1 LPLPE
6 HQDAA
11 PAWSRLSDELR
22 ARVGESAFEIW
33 LAPLQPAAFS
43 GELLTLTAPP
53 DTAGWLIGRYGPV
66 IAAAA
71 FAALGDGTRVVIDG
85 HTAGAGAGTGAG
97 AGGGSRQAPD
107 NPRAWGPQRPT
118 AEGVAERSLNPRYRF
133 EQFIIGRGNHLAHAA
148 ALAVAENPGQ
158 AYNPLFLY
166 APPGM
171 GKTHLLHAIGN
182 YVSDYSPGAVIRLAT
197 AESFTNHFIA
207 ALNARGL
214 AEFKHAY
221 RGADV
226 LLLDDV
232 QFLASKAKTEEE
244 FFHTFNAL
252 YENGRQ
258 LVLTCDRLPR
268 ALTAI
273 EQRLRER
280 FEAGLVAEITPP
292 DHATRVAILDKRAAL
307 DGIQIADPEVLGM
320 IADRVT
326 DNIRALEGAL
336 IRVVAFHSLTRQPID
351 PKLTGEVLDAMY
363 PVTLERRPGSRP
375 PGAAGDT
382 AGPLMRRQAGQPL
395 TIAEI
400 QMTVAA
406 RFGLTV
412 EQLVSSS
419 RTAKVN
425 WPRQLAIQ
433 LARDLTGASL
443 LAIGREFGGRNH
455 ATVLH
460 ACKRVSERLKT
471 DQQAVDDLARLRR
484 QLSTDPDD
492 RSC

>member
-1 LPLPE
+1 LSLPE
-6 HQDAA
+6 HHDAA
-11 PAWSRLSDELR
+11 SAWSRLSDELR
-22 ARVGESAFEIW
+22 GRVGESAFEIW
-33 LAPLQPAAFS
+33 LAPLRPAVFT
-43 GELLTLTAPP
+43 GELLTLSAPP
-53 DTAGWLIGRYGPV
+53 DTAGWLAGRYGPV

-71 FAALGDGTRVVIDG
+71 AAVLGHGTRVVIDG
-85 HTAGAGAGTGAG
+85 HTAAAPGAAG
-97 AGGGSRQAPD
+97 QAPD
-107 NPRAWGPQRPT
+107 GPGARASHRPT
-118 AEGVAERSLNPRYRF
+118 PDGPPERPLNPRYRF

-214 AEFKHAY
+214 EEFKRSY
-221 RGADV
+221 RDADV

-232 QFLASKAKTEEE
+232 QFLASKVKTEEE

-252 YENGRQ
+252 YDNGRQ
-258 LVLTCDRLPR
+258 LVLTCDRFPR
-268 ALTAI
+268 ALTSI

-292 DHATRVAILDKRAAL
+292 DRATRVAILHKRAAV
-307 DGIQIADPEVLGM
+307 DGIELADTGVLKM

-336 IRVVAFHSLTRQPID
+336 IRVVAFHSLTRRPID
-351 PKLTGEVLDAMY
+351 PELTAEVLDAMY
-363 PVTLERRPGSRP
+363 PVTPERRPGSRTSGATGDASGRLTRP
-375 PGAAGDT
+375 P
-382 AGPLMRRQAGQPL
+382 AGQPL

-400 QMTVAA
+400 QITVAH
-406 RFGLTV
+406 RFGLSV

-419 RTAKVN
+419 RAAKVN
-425 WPRQLAIQ
+425 WPRQLAIA

-443 LAIGREFGGRNH
+443 PAIGREFGGRNH
-455 ATVLH
+455 ATILH
-460 ACKRVSERLKT
+460 ACKRVSARLKT
-471 DQQAVDDLARLRR
+471 DRQAVDDLARLRR
-484 QLSTDPDD
+484 QLSADPDD

>member
-1 LPLPE
+1 LQLPE

-11 PAWSRLSDELR
+11 PAWGRLSDELR
-22 ARVGESAFEIW
+22 GRVGESAFEIW
-33 LAPLQPAAFS
+33 LAPLQPTAFT

-53 DTAGWLIGRYGPV
+53 ETAGWLTGRYGPV

-71 FAALGDGTRVVIDG
+71 SAALGDGTRVIIDG
-85 HTAGAGAGTGAG
+85 HAATGAT
-97 AGGGSRQAPD
+97 GSTQAPPD
-107 NPRAWGPQRPT
+107 PRARAPHRPA
-118 AEGVAERSLNPRYRF
+118 AEGPAERSLNPRYRF

-148 ALAVAENPGQ
+148 TLAVAENPGQ

-214 AEFKHAY
+214 EEFKRSY
-221 RGADV
+221 RDADV

-252 YENGRQ
+252 YDNGRQ
-258 LVLTCDRLPR
+258 LVITCDRLPR

-292 DHATRVAILDKRAAL
+292 DHATRVAILYKRAAL
-307 DGIQIADPEVLGM
+307 DGIEIADPVVLEM
-320 IADRVT
+320 VADRVT

-336 IRVVAFHSLTRQPID
+336 IRVVAFHSLTRRPID
-351 PKLTGEVLDAMY
+351 PELTAEVLDAMY
-363 PVTLERRPGSRP
+363 PVAPDRRPGSRP
-375 PGAAGDT
+375 ASGT
-382 AGPLMRRQAGQPL
+382 GPLARRNPAQPP

-400 QMTVAA
+400 QMTVAD

-412 EQLVSSS
+412 DQLISSS
-419 RTAKVN
+419 RAAKVN

-443 LAIGREFGGRNH
+443 PAIGREFGGRNH
-455 ATVLH
+455 ATILH

-484 QLSTDPDD
+484 QLSTEPDD

>member
-1 LPLPE
+1 MPLPE

-11 PAWSRLSDELR
+11 SAWSRLSDELR
-22 ARVGESAFEIW
+22 GRVGESAFEIW
-33 LAPLQPAAFS
+33 LAPLQPAAFA
-43 GELLTLTAPP
+43 GDLLALTAPP
-53 DTAGWLIGRYGPV
+53 DTAGWLAGRYGPV

-71 FAALGDGTRVVIDG
+71 GAALGHGTRVIIDG
-85 HTAGAGAGTGAG
+85 HVATGA
-97 AGGGSRQAPD
+97 AGSPQARNEPAARASQRPAPD
-107 NPRAWGPQRPT
+107 GPS
-118 AEGVAERSLNPRYRF
+118 ERSLTPRYRF

-182 YVSDYSPGAVIRLAT
+182 YVSDFSPGAVIRLAT

-214 AEFKHAY
+214 EAFKHSY
-221 RGADV
+221 RDADV

-292 DHATRVAILDKRAAL
+292 DHATRVAILYKRAAL
-307 DGIQIADPEVLGM
+307 DGIEIADPDVLNL
-320 IADRVT
+320 IAERVT

-336 IRVVAFHSLTRQPID
+336 IRVVAFHSLTRRPID
-351 PKLTGEVLDAMY
+351 SALTAEVLDAMY
-363 PVTLERRPGSRP
+363 PVAPERRPGSR
-375 PGAAGDT
+375 GSGT
-382 AGPLMRRQAGQPL
+382 GGPLTRRHPAQPP

-400 QMTVAA
+400 QMTVAD

-419 RTAKVN
+419 RAAKVN

-443 LAIGREFGGRNH
+443 PAIGREFGGRNH

-484 QLSTDPDD
+484 QLSTEPDD
-492 RSC
+492 RGC

>member
-1 LPLPE
+1 LSLPE
-6 HQDAA
+6 HEDAA
-11 PAWSRLSDELR
+11 SAWSGLSAELLG
-22 ARVGESAFEIW
+22 RVGESAFDIW
-33 LAPLQPAAFS
+33 LAPLRPRSFD
-43 GELLTLTAPP
+43 GRTLTLTAPP
-53 DTAGWLIGRYGPV
+53 DTAAWLTGRYGAV
-66 IAAAA
+66 IAAACGV
-71 FAALGDGTRVVIDG
+71 ALGDDVRVVIDG
-85 HTAGAGAGTGAG
+85 HAAAGDTPAAT
-97 AGGGSRQAPD
+97 PD
-107 NPRAWGPQRPT
+107 RADWPQRP
-118 AEGVAERSLNPRYRF
+118 ADGGGAGSPLNPRYRF

-182 YVSDYSPGAVIRLAT
+182 FVSDYSPGAVVRLAT
-197 AESFTNHFIA
+197 AESFTNHFIS

-214 AEFKHAY
+214 TEFKRAY
-221 RGADV
+221 RDADV

-280 FEAGLVAEITPP
+280 FEAGLVAEIAPP
-292 DHATRVAILDKRAAL
+292 DHDTRVAILYKRAAL
-307 DGIQIADPEVLGM
+307 DDVPVDDPGVLEL

-336 IRVVAFHSLTRQPID
+336 IRVVAFHSLTGRPID
-351 PKLTGEVLDAMY
+351 STLTAEVLDTMY
-363 PVTLERRPGSRP
+363 PVRDDRRPGTQRGEPDPAALRGATRTGTAP
-375 PGAAGDT
+375 PTIDDI
-382 AGPLMRRQAGQPL
+382 QA
-395 TIAEI
+395 
-400 QMTVAA
+400 TVADA
-406 RFGLTV
+406 FDLTV

-419 RTAKVN
+419 RAARIN

-433 LARDLTGASL
+433 LSRDLTSASL
-443 LAIGREFGGRNH
+443 PAIGRAFGGRNH

-460 ACKRVSERLKT
+460 ACKRVSDRLTT

-484 QLSTDPDD
+484 RLSTDPDD

>member
-22 ARVGESAFEIW
+22 GRVGESAFDIW
-33 LAPLQPAAFS
+33 LAPLQPAAFT

-53 DTAGWLIGRYGPV
+53 DTAGWLTGRYGPV

-71 FAALGDGTRVVIDG
+71 SAAFGDGTRVVIDG
-85 HTAGAGAGTGAG
+85 HDAGAAGSHSTSENPGAR
-97 AGGGSRQAPD
+97 S
-107 NPRAWGPQRPT
+107 PQRPA
-118 AEGVAERSLNPRYRF
+118 AEGLAERSLNPRYRF

-182 YVSDYSPGAVIRLAT
+182 YVADYSPGAVIRLAT

-214 AEFKHAY
+214 EAFKHAY

-292 DHATRVAILDKRAAL
+292 DHATRVAILYKRVAL
-307 DGIQIADPEVLGM
+307 DAIEIAAPEVLEM
-320 IADRVT
+320 IADRVV

-351 PKLTGEVLDAMY
+351 PKLTAEVLDAMY
-363 PVTLERRPGSRP
+363 PLAPERRPGSRAA
-375 PGAAGDT
+375 AAGRDRGSA
-382 AGPLMRRQAGQPL
+382 AGSLTPRPAGQPL
-395 TIAEI
+395 TVTEI
-400 QMTVAA
+400 QMTVAD

-419 RTAKVN
+419 RAAKVN
-425 WPRQLAIQ
+425 WPRQLAIA
-433 LARDLTGASL
+433 LARDLTGISL
-443 LAIGREFGGRNH
+443 MAIGREFGGRNH
-455 ATVLH
+455 ATILH

-484 QLSTDPDD
+484 ELSTDPDD
-492 RSC
+492 RTC

>member
-1 LPLPE
+1 LSLPE

-22 ARVGESAFEIW
+22 GRVGESAFEIW
-33 LAPLQPAAFS
+33 LAPLRPAAFT
-43 GELLTLTAPP
+43 GELLTLIAPP
-53 DTAGWLIGRYGPV
+53 DTASWLTGRYGPV

-71 FAALGDGTRVVIDG
+71 CAALGDGTRVVIDG
-85 HTAGAGAGTGAG
+85 HAATSAAGSQPSADTFRG
-97 AGGGSRQAPD
+97 QD
-107 NPRAWGPQRPT
+107 PRRPT
-118 AEGVAERSLNPRYRF
+118 SEGTAERSLNPRYRF

-182 YVSDYSPGAVIRLAT
+182 YVADYSPGAVIRLAT

-214 AEFKHAY
+214 EEFKHSY

-292 DHATRVAILDKRAAL
+292 DHATRVAILYKRAAL
-307 DGIQIADPEVLGM
+307 DEIEIADPEVLEM
-320 IADRVT
+320 IADRVV

-351 PKLTGEVLDAMY
+351 PKLTAEVLDAMY
-363 PVTLERRPGSRP
+363 PITPERRPGSRP
-375 PGAAGDT
+375 PAGSHEL
-382 AGPLMRRQAGQPL
+382 ARRDRSQPP

-400 QMTVAA
+400 QMTVAD

-460 ACKRVSERLKT
+460 ACKRVSDRLKT

>member
-1 LPLPE
+1 MQLQQP
-6 HQDAA
+6 QDAA

-22 ARVGESAFEIW
+22 GRVGESAFEIW
-33 LAPLQPAAFS
+33 LAPLQPTAFT

-53 DTAGWLIGRYGPV
+53 ETAGWLTGRYGPV

-71 FAALGDGTRVVIDG
+71 TAALGDGTRVVIDG
-85 HTAGAGAGTGAG
+85 HAATRTGG
-97 AGGGSRQAPD
+97 PQQALSD
-107 NPRAWGPQRPT
+107 PRAAAPHRPAT
-118 AEGVAERSLNPRYRF
+118 EKPAERSLNPRYRF

-214 AEFKHAY
+214 EEFKRAY
-221 RGADV
+221 RDADV

-252 YENGRQ
+252 YDNGRQ
-258 LVLTCDRLPR
+258 LVITCDRLPR

-292 DHATRVAILDKRAAL
+292 DHATRVAILYKRAAL
-307 DGIQIADPEVLGM
+307 DGIEIAYPEVLEM
-320 IADRVT
+320 VADRVT

-336 IRVVAFHSLTRQPID
+336 IRVVAFHSLTRRPID
-351 PKLTGEVLDAMY
+351 PALTAEVLDAMY
-363 PVTLERRPGSRP
+363 PVTPDRRPGSRT
-375 PGAAGDT
+375 PGT
-382 AGPLMRRQAGQPL
+382 AGPLTRRNPAQPP

-400 QMTVAA
+400 QMTVAD

-412 EQLVSSS
+412 DQLVSSS
-419 RTAKVN
+419 RAAKVN

-443 LAIGREFGGRNH
+443 PAIGREFGGRNH
-455 ATVLH
+455 ATILH

>member
-1 LPLPE
+1 
-6 HQDAA
+6 
-11 PAWSRLSDELR
+11 
-22 ARVGESAFEIW
+22 
-33 LAPLQPAAFS
+33 
-43 GELLTLTAPP
+43 
-53 DTAGWLIGRYGPV
+53 
-66 IAAAA
+66 
-71 FAALGDGTRVVIDG
+71 
-85 HTAGAGAGTGAG
+85 
-97 AGGGSRQAPD
+97 
-107 NPRAWGPQRPT
+107 
-118 AEGVAERSLNPRYRF
+118 
-133 EQFIIGRGNHLAHAA
+133 
-148 ALAVAENPGQ
+148 
-158 AYNPLFLY
+158 
-166 APPGM
+166 M

-182 YVSDYSPGAVIRLAT
+182 YVADYSPGAVIRLAT

-214 AEFKHAY
+214 EEFKRSY

-292 DHATRVAILDKRAAL
+292 DHATRVAILYKRAAL
-307 DGIQIADPEVLGM
+307 DAIEIADPEVLEM
-320 IADRVT
+320 IADRVV

-351 PKLTGEVLDAMY
+351 PELTAEVLDAMY
-363 PVTLERRPGSRP
+363 PVGPERRPGSR
-375 PGAAGDT
+375 GAGGT
-382 AGPLMRRQAGQPL
+382 GPLARRNPAQPP

-400 QMTVAA
+400 QMTVAD

-419 RTAKVN
+419 RTARVN

-433 LARDLTGASL
+433 LARDLTSESL

-460 ACKRVSERLKT
+460 ACKRVSDRLKT

>member
-1 LPLPE
+1 
-6 HQDAA
+6 
-11 PAWSRLSDELR
+11 
-22 ARVGESAFEIW
+22 
-33 LAPLQPAAFS
+33 
-43 GELLTLTAPP
+43 
-53 DTAGWLIGRYGPV
+53 
-66 IAAAA
+66 
-71 FAALGDGTRVVIDG
+71 VIDG
-85 HTAGAGAGTGAG
+85 HAAGAAV
-97 AGGGSRQAPD
+97 GSTQTPDGQRAQAPQ
-107 NPRAWGPQRPT
+107 RA
-118 AEGVAERSLNPRYRF
+118 AEGPAERSLNPRYRF

-182 YVSDYSPGAVIRLAT
+182 YVADYSPGAVIRVAT

-214 AEFKHAY
+214 EEFKRAY

-232 QFLASKAKTEEE
+232 QFLASKVKTEEE

-292 DHATRVAILDKRAAL
+292 DHATRVAILYKRAAL
-307 DGIQIADPEVLGM
+307 DNIEIADPEVLEM
-320 IADRVT
+320 IADRVV

-351 PKLTGEVLDAMY
+351 AKLTAEVLDAMY
-363 PVTLERRPGSRP
+363 PITPERRPGSRLPVGSHELARRDRSQP
-375 PGAAGDT
+375 P
-382 AGPLMRRQAGQPL
+382 

-400 QMTVAA
+400 QMTVAD

-443 LAIGREFGGRNH
+443 PAIGREFGGRNH

-460 ACKRVSERLKT
+460 ACKRVSDRLKT

-492 RSC
+492 RTC

>member
-1 LPLPE
+1 MSLPE
-6 HQDAA
+6 HPDAA

-22 ARVGESAFEIW
+22 GRVGESAFEIW
-33 LAPLQPAAFS
+33 LAPLRPTTFT

-53 DTAGWLIGRYGPV
+53 DTAGWLTGRYGPV

-71 FAALGDGTRVVIDG
+71 CAVLGAGTRVVIDG
-85 HTAGAGAGTGAG
+85 HVAT
-97 AGGGSRQAPD
+97 GGSASQAAPETAHARGAL
-107 NPRAWGPQRPT
+107 PRPT
-118 AEGVAERSLNPRYRF
+118 GEGPAERSLNPRYRF

-182 YVSDYSPGAVIRLAT
+182 YVSDFSPGAIIRLAT

-214 AEFKHAY
+214 EEFKQSY

-226 LLLDDV
+226 LLFDDV

-292 DHATRVAILDKRAAL
+292 DHATRVAILYKRAAL
-307 DGIQIADPEVLGM
+307 DGIEIAAPEVLEM
-320 IADRVT
+320 IADRVV

-351 PKLTGEVLDAMY
+351 AKLTAEVLDAMY
-363 PVTLERRPGSRP
+363 PVTPERRPGSRAT
-375 PGAAGDT
+375 GGDRGL
-382 AGPLMRRQAGQPL
+382 GPLARRDPAQPP

-400 QMTVAA
+400 QLTVAD

-460 ACKRVSERLKT
+460 ACKRVSDRLKT

>member
-1 LPLPE
+1 LSLPE

-11 PAWSRLSDELR
+11 PAWNRLCDELR
-22 ARVGESAFEIW
+22 GRVGESAFEIW
-33 LAPLQPAAFS
+33 LAPLRPAAFT
-43 GELLTLTAPP
+43 GELLTLIAPP
-53 DTAGWLIGRYGPV
+53 DTANWLTGRYGPV

-71 FAALGDGTRVVIDG
+71 CAALGDGTRVVIDG
-85 HTAGAGAGTGAG
+85 HAATSATGSQPA
-97 AGGGSRQAPD
+97 ADTSRGQDP
-107 NPRAWGPQRPT
+107 GRPA
-118 AEGVAERSLNPRYRF
+118 AEGPAEQSLNPRYRF

-214 AEFKHAY
+214 EEFKRSY

-226 LLLDDV
+226 LLVDDV

-292 DHATRVAILDKRAAL
+292 DHATRVAILYKRAAL
-307 DGIQIADPEVLGM
+307 DNLEIADPEVFEM
-320 IADRVT
+320 IADRVV

-351 PKLTGEVLDAMY
+351 PKLTAEVLDAMY
-363 PVTLERRPGSRP
+363 PITIERRPGSRP
-375 PGAAGDT
+375 AAGSHE
-382 AGPLMRRQAGQPL
+382 LSRRDRSQPP
-395 TIAEI
+395 TIAVI
-400 QMTVAA
+400 QMTVAD

-419 RTAKVN
+419 RAAKVN

-460 ACKRVSERLKT
+460 ACKRVSDRLKT